1 MLSVYEMEAML
12 PLAEAQLDQEEDRE
26 LLRAVVD
33 SYKYIAELT
42 LEPGMTMDRLHE
54 LVFGPDAEQPE
65 A

>member
-1 MLSVYEMEAML
+1 MLNVHEMEAML
-12 PLAEAQLDQEEDRE
+12 PLAEAEVDEEDRE

-54 LVFGPDAEQPE
+54 LCFGSDAEQPE
-65 A
+65 G

>member
-1 MLSVYEMEAML
+1 MLSVYEMEAVL
-12 PLAEAQLDQEEDRE
+12 PRVVAELDRE
-26 LLRAVVD
+26 HYEALRAVVD

-54 LVFGPDAEQPE
+54 LVFGSDAEQPE